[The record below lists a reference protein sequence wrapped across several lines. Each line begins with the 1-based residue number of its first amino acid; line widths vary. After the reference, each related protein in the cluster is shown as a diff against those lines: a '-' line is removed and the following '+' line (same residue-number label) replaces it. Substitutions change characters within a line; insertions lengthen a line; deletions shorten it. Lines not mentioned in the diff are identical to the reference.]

1 MSNFE
6 LELNEAGIRELLK
19 GPEMQ
24 NVLAEI
30 GKQRA
35 NAAGSGYGSDVHVFQ
50 KRAVVHI
57 FPQTYEAAKDNY
69 ENNTLIKVV
78 GV

>member
-6 LELNEAGIRELLK
+6 LVLNDEGIQELLK

-24 NVLAEI
+24 SILADI
-30 GKQRA
+30 GRA
-35 NAAGSGYGSDVHVFQ
+35 KATACGAGYESEVHVFQ
-50 KRAVVHI
+50 KRAAVHI
-57 FPQTYEAAKDNY
+57 YTADYEAIQDNY
-69 ENNTLIKVV
+69 DNNTLLKVV

>member
-1 MSNFE
+1 MSKFE
-6 LELNEAGIRELLK
+6 LVLNDAGIQALLK

-24 NVLAEI
+24 GILADI
-30 GKQRA
+30 GRQRA
-35 NAAGSGYGSDVHVFQ
+35 NACGPGYESDVHVFQ
-50 KRAVVHI
+50 KRSAVHI
-57 FPQTYEAAKDNY
+57 FPATYEAAQDNY

>member
-1 MSNFE
+1 MSKFV
-6 LELNEAGIRELLK
+6 LKLNDAGIQYLLK

-24 NVLAEI
+24 GILGGI
-30 GKQRA
+30 GRQKA
-35 NAAGSGYGSDVHVFQ
+35 NAAGPGYESDVHVFQ
-50 KRAVVHI
+50 KRAAVHI
-57 FPQTYEAAKDNY
+57 FPSTYEAAQDNY